1 MFGIPAPAG
10 SYGHEFEAVIGE
22 AVHTYIHY
30 NSVMQECTQRLKV
43 SGMVI
48 AAACLCCVVW
58 QPEASQLMSLLRP
71 TS

>member
-22 AVHTYIHY
+22 AVHTSITIQLCK
-30 NSVMQECTQRLKV
+30 NALNDFKV
-43 SGMVI
+43 SGVVI